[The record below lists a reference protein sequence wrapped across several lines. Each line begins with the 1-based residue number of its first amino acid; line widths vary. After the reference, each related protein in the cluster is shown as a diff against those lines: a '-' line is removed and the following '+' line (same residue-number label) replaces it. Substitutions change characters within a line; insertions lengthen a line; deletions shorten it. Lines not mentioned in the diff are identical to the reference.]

1 MMSAIVKFS
10 VLGVVLSTL
19 LACNSATNETRTE
32 ETKKTPAA
40 KTYDPNS
47 SLFSTM
53 LDGVSFEDKKNAENS
68 YELYFH
74 DSKGKRYFS
83 DIHSS
88 DVLSA
93 SLDRLIDDLMRQASR
108 RMSNYSRKR
117 NLNLVLEIEGAG
129 EYLSSV
135 TTSAEQ
141 YILRQKRYTLQS
153 QDIEMKNV
161 VSKIL
166 KRELD
171 PFYQGG
177 NDVNMTA
184 KASDFILYLK
194 FKELNNNIDFK
205 ASLLSKSGEVLAVNT
220 SKVNLI
226 EDKDSSRWVIAAVP
240 YADGNK
246 SKTYNVQRRAITQHA
261 LFGRGSK
268 LNSVTN
274 MNFEQANKYCLTQ
287 GSAITGIYAF
297 EHARRT
303 RKLLPPSGNASQELI
318 APYDEDED
326 EIFLKPGDKL
336 ELSDEGSANN
346 IIVFNWVTETY
357 SAVASSYRSGR
368 MTFRCMKNL

>member
-1 MMSAIVKFS
+1 MNTFIKLS
-10 VLGVVLSTL
+10 VLSLFL
-19 LACNSATNETRTE
+19 LNLVACNSATTETRSD
-32 ETKKTPAA
+32 KSKTAPAE
-40 KTYDPNS
+40 KTYNS
-47 SLFSTM
+47 NVSLFSSM
-53 LDGVSFEDKKNAENS
+53 LNDVSFEDKKSSSND

-74 DSKGKRYFS
+74 DSKGRRYFS

-93 SLDRLIDDLMRQASR
+93 SLDRLIDDLMRSASR

-117 NLNLVLEIEGAG
+117 NLNLVLEIEGSG
-129 EYLSSV
+129 EYLGSV
-135 TTSAEQ
+135 TTAAEQ
-141 YILRQKRYTLQS
+141 YILSKKRYTLQS
-153 QDIEMKNV
+153 QDSDMKNI

-177 NDVNMTA
+177 NDVNLTA

-194 FKELNNNIDFK
+194 FKNLADNINFK
-205 ASLLSKSGEVLAVNT
+205 ASLLSKSGEVLAVKTN
-220 SKVNLI
+220 KVNLL
-226 EDKDSSRWVIAAVP
+226 EDKDNSSWVRAAVP
-240 YADGNK
+240 HADGNG
-246 SKTYNVQRRAITQHA
+246 SKTYNVQRRAITEHS

-287 GSAITGIYAF
+287 GSLLSGIYAF

-303 RKLLPPSGNASQELI
+303 RKLVPPSGNAKEELI

-326 EIFLKPGDKL
+326 ETFLKPGDHL
-336 ELSDEGSANN
+336 ELSDDGSANN

-357 SAVASSYRSGR
+357 SAVASSYRSSR